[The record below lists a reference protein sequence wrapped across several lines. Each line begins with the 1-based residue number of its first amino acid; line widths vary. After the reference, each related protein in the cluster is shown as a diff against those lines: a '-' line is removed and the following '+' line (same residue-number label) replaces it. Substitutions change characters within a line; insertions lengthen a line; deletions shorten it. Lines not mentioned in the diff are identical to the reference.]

1 MTDVTLTFPDGAER
15 KVKSGTTGLEVAK
28 SISPSLAKRTVAMQP
43 RRRAGRPRRSD
54 HQGRR
59 RSISSRAPTRKRS
72 S

>member
-28 SISPSLAKRTVAMQP
+28 SISPSLAKRTVAMQLDGKLADLADP
-43 RRRAGRPRRSD
+43 INSRC
-54 HQGRR
+54 R
-59 RSISSRAPTRKRS
+59 RSISSRALTRKRS